1 MASEPSLYNWDSRP
15 REKVRKGFEKCGF
28 REEDV
33 LLVMN
38 WLEPGM
44 QTNPHNHPFEQVVY
58 IVKGT
63 MRFYIGDDVVEG
75 ALAG

>member
-1 MASEPSLYNWDSRP
+1 
-15 REKVRKGFEKCGF
+15 
-28 REEDV
+28 
-33 LLVMN
+33 MN